1 MRRRTF
7 LVAAAGIGA
16 SIGGPVVAGQEAED
30 GEDDDGEQRNDTPT
44 ATEGTVTPTPRRE
57 TRTPTGTETETETPT
72 PTPQRETRTPTET
85 ETPPATPDDEDRPT
99 PTETRTPT
107 DTPENDSTPAPTD
120 TPQEEATPTPTAGD
134 TADEGGGSAGTGPTD
149 LEFVHINYDASGNDH
164 GNRNGEW
171 VEFRNPHDRRIAL
184 GGCRVTDRRGAT
196 YEFGEATV
204 PAGASF
210 RLYTGNGRDDE
221 RAGEYYW
228 GHHRAVWNND
238 GDTVYF
244 YNRNGKLLVR
254 ESYSGDCR
262 YGRHPC
268 SSGGS
273 GWNPPFT
280 ATETRMPAR
289 TSRTPAS
296 TRTETSAREPHTR
309 SRTETATETRSEP
322 VETAAGDRSTWTP
335 DWTRTA
341 TPSPTERPSTPVTV
355 GGSGESTRTPTA
367 TETAASGGGER
378 ERTTTRGERALA
390 DGSGL
395 DVVDTLATIGGLA
408 AATAHLLGKANESES
423 EGGD

>member
-16 SIGGPVVAGQEAED
+16 GIGGPVVAGQEAED
-30 GEDDDGEQRNDTPT
+30 AEDDDSEQRDDTPT
-44 ATEGTVTPTPRRE
+44 ATEGTMTPTPRRA
-57 TRTPTGTETETETPT
+57 TRTPTGAEPETETPT

-85 ETPPATPDDEDRPT
+85 ETPTATHDDGDTPT

-107 DTPENDSTPAPTD
+107 DTPENDSTPAPMD

-134 TADEGGGSAGTGPTD
+134 TADEGGGSAGSGPTE
-149 LEFVHINYDASGNDH
+149 LEFVQIKYDASGNDH

-184 GGCRVTDRRGAT
+184 GGCRVMDRRGAT

-244 YNRNGKLLVR
+244 YNQNGKRLVR

-273 GWNPPFT
+273 GWNPPST
-280 ATETRMPAR
+280 ATETR
-289 TSRTPAS
+289 TPAKTRRETS
-296 TRTETSAREPHTR
+296 TREPRTR
-309 SRTETATETRSEP
+309 SRTETATETRSET
-322 VETAAGDRSTWTP
+322 VETAARDRSTWTP

-341 TPSPTERPSTPVTV
+341 TPSPTERPSTTMAV

-395 DVVDTLATIGGLA
+395 NVVDTLATISGLA
-408 AATAHLLGKANESES
+408 AATAHLLGKADESGS
-423 EGGD
+423 EGSD